1 MLRNTSALH
10 CSIVRYHNVGYVTDL
25 AGKTDLEQARAD
37 MLADCMNDA
46 TRAFVNPGY
55 IMNPDQDAK
64 VIVLIFE
71 LVTHCRHSTL
81 FVTDTS
87 LI

>member
-1 MLRNTSALH
+1 MPTARLYISH
-10 CSIVRYHNVGYVTDL
+10 GGDVTDL

-46 TRAFVNPGY
+46 TRTFRNPAF

-64 VIVLIFE
+64 VDEVLICSILQQRSVYYTCGKF
-71 LVTHCRHSTL
+71 H
-81 FVTDTS
+81 
-87 LI
+87 